1 MEKKGEADT
10 TLQGGGEHIHEPDM
24 EDTLPPFS
32 PAHSPDFKWGEMEG
46 VKVVVDI
53 DMIYSEIVHWRHNLF
68 KIPSGKQGLSRKW
81 PDFSTRTQ
89 RHLHEAM
96 AIKAAWFSQP

>member
-1 MEKKGEADT
+1 M
-10 TLQGGGEHIHEPDM
+10 GGGEHIHEPDM
-24 EDTLPPFS
+24 EDTLPLFS

-68 KIPSGKQGLSRKW
+68 KIPSGKQGKVLVQEMARLFNAYS
-81 PDFSTRTQ
+81 
-89 RHLHEAM
+89 EA
-96 AIKAAWFSQP
+96 SS

>member
-1 MEKKGEADT
+1 MEKKERQT
-10 TLQGGGEHIHEPDM
+10 RVGGGEHIHEPDM

-68 KIPSGKQGLSRKW
+68 KIPSGKQGKVLVQEMARLFNAYS
-81 PDFSTRTQ
+81 
-89 RHLHEAM
+89 EA
-96 AIKAAWFSQP
+96 SS